1 MLTVPVLLFLAGAVI
16 LVGVVAVAMGRGGEM
31 AEFAGDYLPPAMDDM
46 VTAADVA
53 SVRPPSAL
61 WGYNV
66 QVTDEAFNRIAQVIT
81 ERDVEIAVLRQQLA
95 DLRSATGSQPSP
107 TAELRAAWE
116 TGAGSRP
123 DRPASAGA
131 PGPARPEPGTAG
143 QVPAAGPSEPGAAGD
158 SVGRAEQAAAGQP
171 PVPGEPGGAGN
182 LASAG
187 QPVSADESVS
197 AGAPDGRTPSWWA
210 GPAEGATAN
219 RDE

>member
-16 LVGVVAVAMGRGGEM
+16 LVGVVAVAIGRGGEM
-31 AEFAGDYLPPAMDDM
+31 AEFAGDYLPPTMDDV

-66 QVTDEAFNRIAQVIT
+66 QVTDEAFNRIAQVVT

-107 TAELRAAWE
+107 TAELRAARA
-116 TGAGSRP
+116 TGARSRT
-123 DRPASAGA
+123 DRPASARV

-143 QVPAAGPSEPGAAGD
+143 QPPAAGPSEAGAAGD
-158 SVGRAEQAAAGQP
+158 SAGRAEQAAAGEP
-171 PVPGEPGGAGN
+171 PVTDDPSGAGS

-187 QPVSADESVS
+187 ESVS
-197 AGAPDGRTPSWWA
+197 AGAPDGSTPSWWA